1 MAPQLHEYVIFIDS
15 QHLVDVCDVQ
25 LLHDTIQQ
33 ISDDVGDVGD
43 VQNILFLWKLCALY
57 FTTFSFFSD
66 ANIKTLTIS
75 QYPSVI
81 IFLNNY

>member
-43 VQNILFLWKLCALY
+43 VQNILFLWKLFAL
-57 FTTFSFFSD
+57 
-66 ANIKTLTIS
+66 
-75 QYPSVI
+75 
-81 IFLNNY
+81 